1 MSADK
6 PFSSFIFLCGSYY
19 NLNNKM
25 YYLGVPVVAQQGKNL
40 TSNLEDVG
48 SIPGLTQW
56 VKGSGIVMSYGVR
69 LRLGLD
75 PALLWCRLA
84 AAALIPPLA
93 WELPYAMSA
102 ALKGQ
107 TRQNKKQKNSQKN
120 KQETHV

>member
-1 MSADK
+1 
-6 PFSSFIFLCGSYY
+6 
-19 NLNNKM
+19 M

-56 VKGSGIVMSYGVR
+56 VKGSGIVKSYGVR

-93 WELPYAMSA
+93 WELPYAMM
-102 ALKGQ
+102 Q
-107 TRQNKKQKNSQKN
+107 P
-120 KQETHV
+120 